1 MDVVLS
7 GASGLIG
14 RAVTQALH
22 ARGDRVARLVRS
34 GVTHDDEIAWEPEQG
49 RIDAAALEGFDAV
62 VHLAGES
69 IAARKWTEEQKRR
82 ILETR
87 TEGTA
92 LLVGALAT
100 RARRPRVLVSASAIG
115 YYGNR
120 GDEVLTEDSSGGTDF
135 LADVCVQWEVAT
147 VPAIDAGIRVVNVRS
162 GIVLDAHGGA
172 LARMLLPFRL
182 GLGGRI
188 ASGKQ
193 YMSWIALHDEVGA
206 ILRALDDDVLRG
218 PVNATAPNPV
228 RNDEFTQTLGR
239 VLHRPTALPTPL
251 APLRIRYGAEL
262 VESLLCYSQR
272 VQPTRLQA
280 AGYDFRLPSLEAALR
295 AVLHRPTA

>member
-14 RAVTQALH
+14 QAVTQALH
-22 ARGDRVARLVRS
+22 ARGDRVARLVR
-34 GVTHDDEIAWEPEQG
+34 GVATMDDEIAWEPTRG
-49 RIDAAALEGFDAV
+49 RIDAAALDGFDAV

-69 IAARKWTEEQKRR
+69 IAARKWTDEQKRR
-82 ILETR
+82 ILESR

-100 RARRPRVLVSASAIG
+100 RAERPRVLVSASAIG

-120 GDEVLTEDSSGGTDF
+120 GDEVLTEDSTAGNDF
-135 LADVCVQWEVAT
+135 LADVCTQWEVAT

-162 GIVLDAHGGA
+162 GIVLDGFGGA
-172 LARMLLPFRL
+172 LGRMLLPFKL

-188 ASGKQ
+188 SSGRQ
-193 YMSWIALHDEVGA
+193 WMSWIALDDEVGA
-206 ILRALDDDVLRG
+206 ILRAIDDDALRG
-218 PVNATAPNPV
+218 PVNATAPNPM
-228 RNDEFTQTLGR
+228 RNDEFTRTLGH
-239 VLHRPTALPTPL
+239 VLHRPTILPTPL
-251 APLRIRYGAEL
+251 GPLRIRYGPEL
-262 VESLLCYSQR
+262 IESLLCYSQR
-272 VQPTRLQA
+272 VQPARLRA

>member
-14 RAVTQALH
+14 QAVMRALH
-22 ARGDRVARLVRS
+22 ARGDRVARLVR
-34 GVTHDDEIAWEPEQG
+34 GGTTNDDEIGWEPNRGE
-49 RIDAAALEGFDAV
+49 IDAAALEGFDAV
-62 VHLAGES
+62 VHLAGEG

-82 ILETR
+82 ILESR
-87 TEGTA
+87 TNGTA
-92 LLVGALAT
+92 LLVGALAS

-120 GDEVLTEDSSGGTDF
+120 GDEVLTEDSAAGSDF
-135 LADVCVQWEVAT
+135 LADVCTQWEVAT
-147 VPAIDAGIRVVNVRS
+147 VPAIDAGVRAVNVRS
-162 GIVLDAHGGA
+162 GIVLDEHGGA

-182 GLGGRI
+182 GVGGRI
-188 ASGKQ
+188 ATGKQ
-193 YMSWIALHDEVGA
+193 WMSWIALDDEVGA
-206 ILRALDDDVLRG
+206 ILRAIDDDALRG
-218 PVNATAPNPV
+218 PINATAPNPV
-228 RNDEFTQTLGR
+228 RNDEFTRSLGH
-239 VLHRPTALPTPL
+239 VLHRPTILPTPL
-251 APLRIRYGAEL
+251 GPLRIRYGTEL

-295 AVLHRPTA
+295 AVLHRPMA